1 MHDAPEFLTSLAVV
15 FSVAGITTVVF
26 QKLRQPVIFG
36 YLVAGMIV
44 GPHIPIP
51 LVANPNIVQTLSEL
65 GVILLMFYIGLEFR
79 LSKLIQIGPT
89 SGVVA
94 LLQCS
99 FMLWLG
105 YELARMLGCSSL
117 ESFYAGAA
125 LCISS
130 TVIIGAAF
138 LEQGIK
144 GKLSETVF
152 GILIVEDLI
161 AIFLLTILTA
171 VSSGNSL
178 SAKELAITGGR
189 LTLFLAV
196 LLIVGM
202 LTVPRLLRTAVRL
215 NRPETTLVASV
226 GVCFACALLA
236 HSFGYSVALGAF
248 IAGALV
254 AESGLEKT
262 VAASVGV
269 CFACAL
275 LAHSFGYSVAL
286 GAFIAGALV
295 AESGLEKTVAKT
307 VKPMCDG
314 FAAVFFVSVGML
326 IDPLLIARHWVP
338 VVVFLTLI
346 LAGNMIGITLWSFLA
361 GHGIHTSIRA
371 GMSMAQIGEFSFI
384 IASLG
389 LATGATRGFL
399 FPVTVAVSAITT
411 LLNPWLIRWS
421 EPTADRINRLLP
433 KAVHTFAALYDAWL
447 ERTRRA
453 TETAQAVRQRR
464 RQILLLLFDII
475 LLAGLLAGASRLEE
489 RISVL
494 LASVSGLP
502 VATARNLFLTAIV
515 VFSAILCY
523 SIYRGMRQ
531 LVVLLVNIAF
541 PAAGAGRV
549 DLAATPRRTMI
560 VALELVALL
569 VISMPL
575 LALLQPFLPKFPGAV
590 FLLLALVLFG
600 ISLWRRAANL
610 EGHVKAVSQ
619 VIVESMLSQSGTEG
633 SDKEEE
639 ALQQARKLFPGLG
652 HLAPLRLQGNNYC
665 VGKTMGEVN
674 IGNLTGAKVLV
685 ILRGEGNSIL
695 PTGRE
700 ILMEGDLLTLAGAPE
715 AVKEAR
721 EILIRGR

>member
-105 YELARMLGCSSL
+105 YELARMLGCSYL

-144 GKLSETVF
+144 GKLPETVF

-262 VAASVGV
+262 VA
-269 CFACAL
+269 
-275 LAHSFGYSVAL
+275 
-286 GAFIAGALV
+286 
-295 AESGLEKTVAKT
+295 KT
-307 VKPMCDG
+307 VKPMSDG

-326 IDPLLIARHWVP
+326 IDPLMIARHWVP
-338 VVVFLTLI
+338 VVVFLVLI

-384 IASLG
+384 IAGLG

-421 EPTADRINRLLP
+421 EPTANRVNQLLP

-453 TETAQAVRQRR
+453 TETEQAVRQRR
-464 RQILLLLFDII
+464 RQILLLLFDVI
-475 LLAGLLAGASRLEE
+475 LLAGLLAGASRFGE

-515 VFSAILCY
+515 VFSAIICY

-541 PAAGAGRV
+541 PVSEAGRA
-549 DLAATPRRTMI
+549 DMAATPRRTMI

-575 LALLQPFLPKFPGAV
+575 LALLQPFLPKFPGAI
-590 FLLLALVLFG
+590 FLLSALVLFG